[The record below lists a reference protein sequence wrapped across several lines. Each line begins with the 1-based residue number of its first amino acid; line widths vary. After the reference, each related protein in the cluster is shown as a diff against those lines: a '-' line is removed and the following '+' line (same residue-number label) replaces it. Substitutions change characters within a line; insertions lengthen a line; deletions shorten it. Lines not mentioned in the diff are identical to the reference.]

1 MQLVIANLRGSRS
14 GAIVKP
20 GVLWTVSRETGRV
33 EMAYV
38 GPPFAHDI
46 FVSYSHGDDGSG
58 QSFLQPWS
66 AAFARELERELR
78 ADRRFRQQL
87 KIFLDENQ
95 RPGQGIDPM
104 APLSDQL
111 RKEIGAAA
119 ILLVRSEERRV
130 GDEGRTRWSP

>member
-1 MQLVIANLRGSRS
+1 PPSAN
-14 GAIVKP
+14 
-20 GVLWTVSRETGRV
+20 
-33 EMAYV
+33 
-38 GPPFAHDI
+38 I
-46 FVSYSHGDDGSG
+46 FLVSYRHGDDCSG
-58 QSFLQPWS
+58 QSYLQPWS
-66 AAFARELERELR
+66 EAFARELERELR

-111 RKEIGAAA
+111 RKDIGAAA